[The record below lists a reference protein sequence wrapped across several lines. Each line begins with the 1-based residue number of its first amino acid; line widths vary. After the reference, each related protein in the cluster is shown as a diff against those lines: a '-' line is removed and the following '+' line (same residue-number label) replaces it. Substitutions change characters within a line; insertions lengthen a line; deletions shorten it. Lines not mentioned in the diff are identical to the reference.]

1 MVSFI
6 IESLPQIIF
15 IIVCIFIMYKAY
27 KTEPK
32 EQPAS
37 QNETPEE
44 IRCPHCGSTKYTLMK
59 RGFTFTTGFI
69 GAGKVER
76 RCDNCLKKF

>member
-6 IESLPQIIF
+6 IESMPQIIF
-15 IIVCIFIMYKAY
+15 IIVCILIMYKAY
-27 KTEPK
+27 TTKSE